1 MKKHFIF
8 LLLLSSTLF
17 ARENPFAPTDAYLE
31 EVARLM
37 QEGEWNPQAFT
48 KNAEDSNQY
57 ENMDSTLEIPGEKT
71 TYSITMVPKKM
82 SEDKM
87 SKKPMKKMSH
97 RKTNTMNDESIN
109 AILHKTLKMQ
119 KDIEE
124 LQKVK
129 MPEKTMQEIVY
140 VKKRMDIPD
149 EKTMYNPLDFVNIQ
163 YDNTSIDIDSGKY
176 KVFKKFTIEKENKII
191 LDFRASNLKF
201 YTKRKT
207 INNANF
213 KQIVIGNHKKENY
226 FRVVI
231 SLENNP
237 SMYEVNYNE
246 NIVSITKN
254 Q

>member
-48 KNAEDSNQY
+48 KNANESEQY
-57 ENMDSTLEIPGEKT
+57 ENMDSTLEIPGKKT

-87 SKKPMKKMSH
+87 AKKPMKKMSTS
-97 RKTNTMNDESIN
+97 KTNTMNDESIN

-129 MPEKTMQEIVY
+129 IPEKTMQEIVY

-149 EKTMYNPLDFVNIQ
+149 EKIMYNPLDFVNIQ
-163 YDNTSIDIDSGKY
+163 YDSTSIDIDSGKY
-176 KVFKKFTIEKENKII
+176 KVFKKFTIDKENKII

-201 YTKRKT
+201 YTKRKA

-246 NIVSITKN
+246 NIVSIIKN
-254 Q
+254 

>member
-48 KNAEDSNQY
+48 KNANESSQY
-57 ENMDSTLEIPGEKT
+57 ENMDSTLEIPNQKT
-71 TYSITMVPKKM
+71 KYSITMVPKKM
-82 SEDKM
+82 TEDKM
-87 SKKPMKKMSH
+87 SNNPVKKMSH
-97 RKTNTMNDESIN
+97 KKTNTMNDESIN

-119 KDIEE
+119 KDIED
-124 LQKVK
+124 LQKIK

-140 VKKRMDIPD
+140 VKKRIDIPD

-163 YDNTSIDIDSGKY
+163 YDNVSIDIDSGKY
-176 KVFKKFTIEKENKII
+176 KVFKKFTIDKENKII

-201 YTKRKT
+201 YTKRKS

-213 KQIVIGNHKKENY
+213 KQIVIGNHKKEKY

-237 SMYEVNYNE
+237 SMYEVNYNG